1 MVTTDLAPV
10 VQVPGQ
16 LDLIDMPAISAPAPV
31 VAAKP
36 ATTTKL
42 TGLTNHN
49 TDALASITGW
59 TVTKTTAVYN
69 GTPTAAHKAV
79 QAHMDSVRA
88 AEGGRA
94 HGYTS
99 LIAVRNKLKELST
112 GGSHPAVSVTIKRAK
127 KATTSN
133 GSKTRTGS
141 PKARL
146 TRKRQD
152 EYTTAELVSALETA
166 WAAIRTNHKEIP
178 AVVVI
183 VGSGTASKQA
193 KYGHFA
199 AGRWQHGEQALAEV
213 LISGEGLKRPV
224 EEVFTT
230 LLHEATHALANVRE
244 IKDTSRQGRWHNQKF
259 AALASEL
266 GLDTKKDDRIG
277 WSPCTLRKE
286 TATTYKGV
294 LAELK
299 KALIAYRHP
308 EMVAGTSKK
317 NNNNA
322 IACACQCPRRIR
334 VAKAVL
340 EEGEI
345 TCGICESTFEPD
357 E

>member
-1 MVTTDLAPV
+1 MHTATTSSATPATVTAPH
-10 VQVPGQ
+10 PER
-16 LDLIDMPAISAPAPV
+16 
-31 VAAKP
+31 P

-42 TGLTNHN
+42 TGLTTHN
-49 TDALASITGW
+49 TTALTGVGGW
-59 TVTKTTAVYN
+59 TVTKTTATYA
-69 GTPTAAHKAV
+69 GSPTAALNAV
-79 QAHMDSVRA
+79 QKHMDHVRA
-88 AEGGRA
+88 TEGGRA
-94 HGYTS
+94 TGYAS
-99 LIAVRNKLKELST
+99 LIAVRNKLRECST
-112 GGSHPAVSVTIKRAK
+112 GTSHPAVTVTVKRAK
-127 KATTSN
+127 KKTTA
-133 GSKTRTGS
+133 SKTTRTGSTALS

-146 TRKRQD
+146 TRKRQG

-166 WAAIRTNHKEIP
+166 WSAIRTNHTEIP
-178 AVVVI
+178 AVVII
-183 VGSGTASKQA
+183 VGSGTATKQA

-199 AGRWQHGEQALAEV
+199 PVRWQHGEQALAEV

-230 LLHEATHALANVRE
+230 LLHEAAHALADVRG

-266 GLDTKKDDRIG
+266 GLDTTKDPRIG
-277 WSPCTLRKE
+277 WSPCTLRQE
-286 TATTYKGV
+286 TATTYKSV

-308 EMVAGTSKK
+308 EMVAGTTTK

-334 VAKAVL
+334 VAKQVL
-340 EEGEI
+340 EEGDI
-345 TCGICESTFEPD
+345 TCGVCEATFVPD

>member
-1 MVTTDLAPV
+1 MAP
-10 VQVPGQ
+10 
-16 LDLIDMPAISAPAPV
+16 

-49 TDALASITGW
+49 TTALSGITGW

-69 GTPTAAHKAV
+69 GTPTAAHTSV
-79 QAHMDSVRA
+79 QTHMDQVRA
-88 AEGGRA
+88 TEGGRA

-127 KATTSN
+127 KATVP
-133 GSKTRTGS
+133 KTRTGS
-141 PKARL
+141 PTARL

-152 EYTTAELVSALETA
+152 QYTTAELVLALETS
-166 WAAIRTNHKEIP
+166 WAAIRANHKEVP
-178 AVVVI
+178 AVVII
-183 VGSGTASKQA
+183 VGSGTATKHA

-199 AGRWQHGEQALAEV
+199 PVRWQHGEQRLAEV

-230 LLHEATHALANVRE
+230 LLHEAAHALADVRD

-259 AALASEL
+259 AELASEL
-266 GLDTKKDDRIG
+266 GLDATKDPRIG

-286 TATTYKGV
+286 TATTYKSV
-294 LAELK
+294 LTDLK

-308 EMVAGTSKK
+308 EMTGGQAKK
-317 NNNNA
+317 TNNNA
-322 IACACQCPRRIR
+322 VACACQCPRRIR

-340 EEGEI
+340 AEGEI
-345 TCGICESTFEPD
+345 TCGVCDSTFEPD

>member
-1 MVTTDLAPV
+1 MVVNDLAPV
-10 VQVPGQ
+10 VHVPGQ
-16 LDLIDMPAISAPAPV
+16 LDLIDMPATLPPV
-31 VAAKP
+31 IAAAKP

-49 TDALASITGW
+49 TATLGTIGGW
-59 TVTKTTAVYN
+59 TVTKTTAVYG
-69 GTPTAAHKAV
+69 GTPKAALDAV
-79 QAHMDSVRA
+79 QLRMDKVRST
-88 AEGGRA
+88 EGGRA

-99 LIAVRNKLKELST
+99 LIAVRNKVKELST

-127 KATTSN
+127 KTTTSTA
-133 GSKTRTGS
+133 SKTRTGS

-152 EYTTAELVSALETA
+152 EYTTAELVSALEGA
-166 WAAIRTNHKEIP
+166 WTAIRANHTEVP
-178 AVVVI
+178 AVVII

-199 AGRWQHGEQALAEV
+199 AGRWQHGEHALAEV

-230 LLHEATHALANVRE
+230 LLHEAAHALANVRE

-266 GLDTKKDDRIG
+266 GLDTTKDPRIG

-286 TATTYKGV
+286 TATTYKSV
-294 LAELK
+294 LVELK

-308 EMVAGTSKK
+308 EMTGGRAKK

>member
-10 VQVPGQ
+10 VHAPDR
-16 LDLIDMPAISAPAPV
+16 LDLIDTPAISASAPV

-49 TDALASITGW
+49 TAALAGITGW

-79 QAHMDSVRA
+79 QAHMDTVRA

-94 HGYTS
+94 QCYTS

-127 KATTSN
+127 KATA
-133 GSKTRTGS
+133 SKTTRTGS

-166 WAAIRTNHKEIP
+166 WTAIRTNHSEIP

-199 AGRWQHGEQALAEV
+199 AARWQHGEQALAEV

-230 LLHEATHALANVRE
+230 LLHEAAHALANVRE

-266 GLDTKKDDRIG
+266 GLDTTKDDRIG
-277 WSPCTLRKE
+277 WSPCTLRTE
-286 TATTYKGV
+286 TATTYKSV

-308 EMVAGTSKK
+308 EMTGGQAKK

-334 VAKAVL
+334 VAKQVL

-345 TCGICESTFEPD
+345 TCGNCESAFEPD

>member
-1 MVTTDLAPV
+1 M
-10 VQVPGQ
+10 
-16 LDLIDMPAISAPAPV
+16 
-31 VAAKP
+31 
-36 ATTTKL
+36 
-42 TGLTNHN
+42 
-49 TDALASITGW
+49 
-59 TVTKTTAVYN
+59 VTKTTATYA
-69 GTPTAAHKAV
+69 GSPTAALNAV
-79 QAHMDSVRA
+79 QKQMDHVRA
-88 AEGGRA
+88 TEGGRA
-94 HGYTS
+94 TGYAS

-127 KATTSN
+127 KTTAPKARS
-133 GSKTRTGS
+133 GTGLS

-152 EYTTAELVSALETA
+152 EYTTAELVSALEGA
-166 WAAIRTNHKEIP
+166 WAAIRINHTEVP
-178 AVVVI
+178 AVVII
-183 VGSGTASKQA
+183 VGSGTATKQA

-230 LLHEATHALANVRE
+230 LLHEAAHALADVRG

-266 GLDTKKDDRIG
+266 GLDSTKDPRIG
-277 WSPCTLRKE
+277 WSPCTLRTE
-286 TATTYKGV
+286 TAATYKSV
-294 LAELK
+294 LIDLK

-308 EMVAGTSKK
+308 EMVAGTSTK

-334 VAKAVL
+334 VAKQVL
-340 EEGEI
+340 EEGDI
-345 TCGICESTFEPD
+345 TCGVCEAAFVAD

>member
-1 MVTTDLAPV
+1 MHTATTNVSGAPV
-10 VQVPGQ
+10 AAATLQ
-16 LDLIDMPAISAPAPV
+16 PAR
-31 VAAKP
+31 P

-42 TGLTNHN
+42 TGLTTHN
-49 TDALASITGW
+49 TTALTGLDGW
-59 TVTKTTAVYN
+59 TVTKTTATYA
-69 GTPTAAHKAV
+69 GSPTAALNAV
-79 QAHMDSVRA
+79 QTRMDHVRA
-88 AEGGRA
+88 TEGGKA
-94 HGYTS
+94 TGYAS

-127 KATTSN
+127 KTTTGT

-146 TRKRQD
+146 TRKRQN

-166 WAAIRTNHKEIP
+166 WAAIRNNHTEVP
-178 AVVVI
+178 AVVII
-183 VGSGTASKQA
+183 VGSGTATKRA

-199 AGRWQHGEQALAEV
+199 PTRWQHGEQALAEV
-213 LISGEGLKRPV
+213 LISGEGLKRSV

-230 LLHEATHALANVRE
+230 LLHEAAHALANTRG

-259 AALASEL
+259 AALAGEL
-266 GLDTKKDDRIG
+266 GLDTTKDDRVG
-277 WSPCTLRKE
+277 WSPCTLRTE
-286 TATTYKGV
+286 TATTYKSV
-294 LAELK
+294 LIELK

-308 EMVAGTSKK
+308 EMVAGTTSK

-334 VAKAVL
+334 VAKQVL
-340 EEGEI
+340 ELGDI
-345 TCGICESTFEPD
+345 TCGVCEATFVPD

>member
-1 MVTTDLAPV
+1 
-10 VQVPGQ
+10 
-16 LDLIDMPAISAPAPV
+16 MPITANPAT
-31 VAAKP
+31 VAAPTRERP

-42 TGLTNHN
+42 TGLTSHN
-49 TDALASITGW
+49 TSALTGIDGW
-59 TVTKTTAVYN
+59 TVTKTTAVYA
-69 GTPTAAHKAV
+69 GSPTAALNAV
-79 QAHMDSVRA
+79 QKQMDQVRA
-88 AEGGRA
+88 TEGGRA
-94 HGYTS
+94 TGYAS

-127 KATTSN
+127 TASAATASR
-133 GSKTRTGS
+133 TRTGS
-141 PKARL
+141 PKVRL
-146 TRKRQD
+146 TRKRQG

-166 WAAIRTNHKEIP
+166 WSAIRTNHTEVP
-178 AVVVI
+178 AVVII
-183 VGSGTASKQA
+183 VGSGTATKQA

-199 AGRWQHGEQALAEV
+199 PTRWQHGEQALAEV

-230 LLHEATHALANVRE
+230 LLHEAAHALANVRE

-266 GLDTKKDDRIG
+266 GLDTTKDPRIG
-277 WSPCTLRKE
+277 WSPCTLRTE
-286 TATTYKGV
+286 TATTYKSV
-294 LAELK
+294 LVELK

-308 EMVAGTSKK
+308 EMVAGASTK

-334 VAKAVL
+334 VAKQVL
-340 EEGEI
+340 EQGDI
-345 TCGICESTFEPD
+345 TCGVCEATFVPD

>member
-1 MVTTDLAPV
+1 
-10 VQVPGQ
+10 
-16 LDLIDMPAISAPAPV
+16 MPATPAPAPV
-31 VAAKP
+31 AAAKP

-42 TGLTNHN
+42 AGLTNHN
-49 TDALASITGW
+49 TDALANITGW

-79 QAHMDSVRA
+79 QAHMDAVRA

-127 KATTSN
+127 KATSPT
-133 GSKTRTGS
+133 GSKTTRTGS

-146 TRKRQD
+146 TRKRQH
-152 EYTTAELVSALETA
+152 EYTTAELVSALEAA
-166 WAAIRTNHKEIP
+166 WTAIRTNHKEIP
-178 AVVVI
+178 AVVII

-199 AGRWQHGEQALAEV
+199 AARWQHGEQALAEV
-213 LISGEGLKRPV
+213 LVSGEGLKRPV

-230 LLHEATHALANVRE
+230 LLHEAAHALANVRE

-277 WSPCTLRKE
+277 WSPCTLRAE
-286 TATTYKGV
+286 TAATYKSV
-294 LAELK
+294 LTDLK

-308 EMVAGTSKK
+308 EMTGGQAKK

-340 EEGEI
+340 EEGDI
-345 TCGICESTFEPD
+345 TCGVCESTFEPD

>member
-1 MVTTDLAPV
+1 MSTDTLTPV

-16 LDLIDMPAISAPAPV
+16 LDLPQMPITPAP

-42 TGLTNHN
+42 TGLTNSN
-49 TDALASITGW
+49 TNALTGLSGW
-59 TVTKTTAVYN
+59 EVTKTTATYS
-69 GTPTAAHKAV
+69 GSPTAALDAV
-79 QAHMDSVRA
+79 QTHMDKVRA
-88 AEGGRA
+88 TQGGRA
-94 HGYTS
+94 TGYAS
-99 LIAVRNKLKELST
+99 LIAVRNKLRECST
-112 GGSHPAVSVTIKRAK
+112 GTSHPAVTVTVKRAK
-127 KATTSN
+127 KTTT
-133 GSKTRTGS
+133 KTRTGSSGLS

-152 EYTTAELVSALETA
+152 TYTTAQLVAALENA
-166 WAAIRTNHKEIP
+166 WTAIRTNHKEIP
-178 AVVVI
+178 AVVII

-199 AGRWQHGEQALAEV
+199 PIRWQHGEQRLAEV

-230 LLHEATHALANVRE
+230 LLHEATHSLAHIRE

-259 AALASEL
+259 SDLAGEL
-266 GLDTKKDDRIG
+266 GLDTTRDPRIG
-277 WSPCTLRKE
+277 WSLCKLRTE
-286 TATTYKGV
+286 TAATYKAV

-299 KALIAYRHP
+299 SALIAYRHP
-308 EMVAGTSKK
+308 EVTGGGTKK

-322 IACACQCPRRIR
+322 VPCVCQCPRRIR

-340 EEGEI
+340 AEGEI
-345 TCGICESTFEPD
+345 TCSVCESNFEPD

>member
-16 LDLIDMPAISAPAPV
+16 LDLIDMPAIPAP

-49 TDALASITGW
+49 TRALTNITGW

-69 GTPTAAHKAV
+69 GTPTAAHKTV
-79 QAHMDSVRA
+79 QAHMDTVRA
-88 AEGGRA
+88 TEGGRA

-127 KATTSN
+127 KATTST
-133 GSKTRTGS
+133 GSRTRTGS

-152 EYTTAELVSALETA
+152 EYTTAELVSALEGA
-166 WAAIRTNHKEIP
+166 WSAIRATHTEVP
-178 AVVVI
+178 AVVII
-183 VGSGTASKQA
+183 VGSGTSSKQA
-193 KYGHFA
+193 KHGHFA
-199 AGRWQHGEQALAEV
+199 ASRWQHGEQRLAEV

-259 AALASEL
+259 AELASEL
-266 GLDTKKDDRIG
+266 GLDTTKDPRIG
-277 WSPCTLRKE
+277 WSPCTLRTQ
-286 TATTYKGV
+286 TATTYTSV
-294 LAELK
+294 LTGLK

-308 EMVAGTSKK
+308 EMTGGQAKK

-322 IACACQCPRRIR
+322 VACACQCPRRIR
-334 VAKAVL
+334 VAEAVL
-340 EEGEI
+340 EQGEI
-345 TCGICESTFEPD
+345 TCGVCESTFEPD